1 MIDIVTVV
9 FQDELS
15 VLKVQAQSVEIY
27 CQGLG
32 IKNVYVV
39 VNDSDDLVQEIDTA
53 WWGSLQS
60 QVRIIPRS
68 IFGCNYVDNGW
79 LSQQV
84 LKLLAASLSHN
95 TWSMVLDAKT
105 IVTDYMHA
113 DTFIAGPS
121 QLKLGTH
128 PISSV
133 FKQSA
138 DIVSRLFKIEVDQ
151 VAAPAGIPFIF
162 NNDSVREMI
171 AEVTKRTKKSFAVW
185 FQEQGMLTEFI
196 LYTGYIKY
204 KYTTLDAVYLN
215 QTTTKL
221 CNNVCHSEIEQFDK
235 KLNWSKESS
244 SLVISVHRNAW
255 ANLTVT
261 QKQNYIEYLTS
272 RGIDQAQI
280 LL

>member
-9 FQDELS
+9 FREELS

-32 IKNVYVV
+32 IKNIYVV
-39 VNDSDDLVQEIDTA
+39 VNDSDDLVKKIDTA

-84 LKLLAASLSHN
+84 LKILASTVSYN
-95 TWSMVLDAKT
+95 TWSMILDAKT

-113 DTFIAGPS
+113 DMFIAGPG
-121 QLKLGTH
+121 QLKLGTC
-128 PISSV
+128 PILPV

-138 DIVSRLFKIEVDQ
+138 NIVSELFNIDVDQ
-151 VAAPAGIPFIF
+151 VAVPAGIPFIF
-162 NNDSVREMI
+162 NNDWVREMI
-171 AEVTKRTKKSFAVW
+171 AEITKRTKKSFPAW

-196 LYTGYIKY
+196 LYSGYIKY
-204 KYTTLDAVYLN
+204 KYTALDAVYLN
-215 QTTTKL
+215 QNTTKL
-221 CNNVCHSEIEQFDK
+221 CNNVCHSELEQFDK

-255 ANLTVT
+255 AQLTAT
-261 QKQNYIEYLTS
+261 QRQNYVEYLTS
-272 RGIDQAQI
+272 RGIDQARI